1 MPRNRYYQG
10 PLSDH
15 FDGLHFFNPGQTNPN
30 KSFSDLLRWR
40 WDSRRLPPW
49 RNAPRTQ
56 VSTPVARSQHP
67 IVTMIGHSSVL
78 IQIAGLNLLVDPV
91 WSERASPL
99 SWLGP
104 RRWNSPGIAFSALPP
119 IDYVLITHNHYDH
132 LDLPTLARL
141 QMTHAPR
148 VVTPL
153 GNNAIIRK
161 HVPNMRVH
169 TLDWW
174 HSMQLADDHAKI
186 SVVPAYH
193 WSARGIRD
201 RRMALWGGFYLHTS
215 KGNLYIAG
223 DTAYGDGSFFQA
235 IAKRCGTP
243 DLAIL
248 PIGAYAPRWFMHNQ
262 HVDAVEAVQI
272 MCDVGA
278 HQALGVHWGTFRLTD
293 EAAEEPPALLAQA
306 LQAQNMAATC
316 FIAMTP
322 GQRWTGTAE
331 DSQASSPT
339 PPAIPHAALMA
350 GTL

>member
-1 MPRNRYYQG
+1 MPHNRYYQG

-15 FDGLHFFNPGQTNPN
+15 FDGLRFFNPGQPN
-30 KSFSDLLRWR
+30 TDKPFSDLLRWR
-40 WDSRRLPPW
+40 WESRHLPPW
-49 RNAPRTQ
+49 RDVPPTHVA
-56 VSTPVARSQHP
+56 TPIARSQHP
-67 IVTMIGHSSVL
+67 IITMIGHSSLL

-91 WSERASPL
+91 WSERVSPL

-104 RRWNSPGIAFSALPP
+104 RRWNSPGIDFNALPP

-132 LDLPTLARL
+132 LDLTTLARL
-141 QMTHAPR
+141 QIAHAPQ

-153 GNNAIIRK
+153 GNDAIIRK
-161 HVPNMRVH
+161 RVPDLHIH

-174 HSMQLADDHAKI
+174 DSIQLTNEPTKI

-193 WSARGIRD
+193 WSARGLRD
-201 RRMALWGGFYLHTS
+201 RRMALWGGFHLHTPQGS
-215 KGNLYIAG
+215 LYIAG
-223 DTAYGDGSFFQA
+223 DTAYGNGSIFHA
-235 IAKRCGTP
+235 IAQRCGAP

-262 HVDAVEAVQI
+262 HINAVEAVQI

-293 EAAEEPPALLAQA
+293 EAVEEPPTLLAQA
-306 LQAQNMAATC
+306 LQAKGIPATR

-322 GQRWTGTAE
+322 GQINRWK
-331 DSQASSPT
+331 ASER
-339 PPAIPHAALMA
+339 
-350 GTL
+350 